1 MQREGFLSGEKSA
14 ATLEELCRI
23 KKKVVAA
30 IQREFCEQWSAAIES
45 QLCEKQQSPRR
56 KEKEEESTPK
66 RAVQ

>member
-1 MQREGFLSGEKSA
+1 MQREGFQSGEKSA

-45 QLCEKQQSPRR
+45 QLCEKQQPPRR
-56 KEKEEESTPK
+56 K
-66 RAVQ
+66 